1 MCQKSVF
8 LLAFDTHIILIFRK
22 RKSLRDYLSEL
33 RAANLGMGETMQDF
47 IQISK
52 YAGMRNDLA
61 QAGGGNTSMKPDDH
75 IMLVKSSG
83 FQLADVSEESGYSKV
98 DYRLIVDYFQE
109 NVKEGDESVL
119 TEEAGK
125 ALLAK
130 AQIEGGRAS
139 IETFL
144 HAVTGKYTLHSHPTL
159 VNILTARADG
169 MDALRTLFP
178 EAVFVP
184 YRKPGAALA
193 EAYYKQFREKQ
204 AQGAD
209 GSVVFL
215 ANHGLVVSGD
225 SAQRVI
231 EGTEE
236 VLRKIAAYLQISY
249 EAFPNATKLWRAFA
263 DIPGL
268 ADKIV
273 YLSENSSLTGEG
285 EITRERETKAV
296 LKEET
301 WNHAFCPDCIV
312 YGAKKPLF
320 LADDFT
326 KEDVISFIEKNGI
339 PAMVCYRGRFY
350 ILAESV
356 KKAQE
361 IENVMSF
368 AAQVQAANLSHGM
381 NYLSE
386 GQQDELLNWDAEKY
400 RRRL

>member
-1 MCQKSVF
+1 
-8 LLAFDTHIILIFRK
+8 
-22 RKSLRDYLSEL
+22 
-33 RAANLGMGETMQDF
+33 MQDF

-61 QAGGGNTSMKPDDH
+61 QAGGGNTSVKLDDQ

-83 FQLADVSEESGYSKV
+83 CQLADVSEENGYTKV
-98 DYRLIVDYFQE
+98 DYRLIVDYFRE
-109 NVKEGDESVL
+109 NVKMDVESAL

-125 ALLAK
+125 DLLAK
-130 AQIEGGRAS
+130 AQREGGRAS

-159 VNILTARADG
+159 VNILTARMGGKDV
-169 MDALRTLFP
+169 LRTLFP

-193 EAYYKQFREKQ
+193 EAYYRVFRERQ
-204 AQGAD
+204 AQGQNA
-209 GSVVFL
+209 SVIFL

-225 SAQRVI
+225 TAQRVI

-236 VLRKIAAYLQISY
+236 VLHKIAAYLQVSY
-249 EAFPNATKLWRAFA
+249 EAYPNATKLWDAFA
-263 DIPGL
+263 DIPEL

-273 YLSENSSLTGEG
+273 YLSENRFLSPEMPEG
-285 EITRERETKAV
+285 DI
-296 LKEET
+296 LDEEK
-301 WNHAFCPDCIV
+301 WNHAFCPDCVV
-312 YGAKKPLF
+312 YGSKMPLF
-320 LADDFT
+320 LADDFSR
-326 KEDVISFIEKNGI
+326 KDIVAFIEKNGI
-339 PAMVCYRGRFY
+339 PAMVCYKGRLY

-368 AAQVQAANLSHGM
+368 AVQVQAANLSHEM

-386 GQQDELLNWDAEKY
+386 EQQDALLNWDAEKY
-400 RRRL
+400 RRKL

>member
-1 MCQKSVF
+1 
-8 LLAFDTHIILIFRK
+8 
-22 RKSLRDYLSEL
+22 
-33 RAANLGMGETMQDF
+33 MQDF

-61 QAGGGNTSMKPDDH
+61 QAGGGNTSMKADDQV
-75 IMLVKSSG
+75 MLVKSSG
-83 FQLADVSEESGYSKV
+83 VQLADVSEENGYAKV
-98 DYRLIVDYFQE
+98 DYRLIVEYFQE
-109 NVKEGDESVL
+109 NVKEGDESVF

-125 ALLAK
+125 ALLAR

-159 VNILTARADG
+159 VDILTARAGG
-169 MDALRTLFP
+169 MDVLRTLFP

-193 EAYYKQFREKQ
+193 EAYYKQYRQKQ

-209 GSVVFL
+209 GSVIFL

-249 EAFPNATKLWRAFA
+249 DAYPNATKLWRAFA

-268 ADKIV
+268 SDKIV
-273 YLSENSSLTGEG
+273 YLAENRFLTPDGAA
-285 EITRERETKAV
+285 KAV

-301 WNHAFCPDCIV
+301 WNHVFCPDCIV

-320 LADDFT
+320 LTDDFT
-326 KEDVISFIEKNGI
+326 RKDVISFIEQNGI
-339 PAMVCYRGRFY
+339 PAMVCYQGRFY

-368 AAQVQAANLSHGM
+368 AAQVQAANLTFGM
-381 NYLSE
+381 EYLSAE
-386 GQQDELLNWDAEKY
+386 QQDELLNWDAEKY
-400 RRRL
+400 RRKL

>member
-1 MCQKSVF
+1 
-8 LLAFDTHIILIFRK
+8 
-22 RKSLRDYLSEL
+22 
-33 RAANLGMGETMQDF
+33 MQDF

-75 IMLVKSSG
+75 VMLVKSSG
-83 FQLADVSEESGYSKV
+83 IQLADVSEENGYSKV

-125 ALLAK
+125 ELLAK

-144 HAVTGKYTLHSHPTL
+144 HAVTGKYTLHSHPAL
-159 VNILTARADG
+159 VNILTARAGG

-193 EAYYKQFREKQ
+193 EAYYKEFCKIR
-204 AQGAD
+204 AQGTD
-209 GSVVFL
+209 GSVIFL

-236 VLRKIAAYLQISY
+236 VLRKIAAHLHINY
-249 EAFPNATKLWRAFA
+249 EAYPNATKLWKAFA

-268 ADKIV
+268 TDKIV
-273 YLSENSSLTGEG
+273 YLSENSSLTGGG
-285 EITRERETKAV
+285 EITREGETKAV
-296 LKEET
+296 LKEGT

-320 LADDFT
+320 LADDF
-326 KEDVISFIEKNGI
+326 KREDVIFFIEHNGV
-339 PAMVCYRGRFY
+339 PAMACYQGRFY

-368 AAQVQAANLSHGM
+368 AAKVQAANLSCGM

-400 RRRL
+400 RRKL

>member
-1 MCQKSVF
+1 
-8 LLAFDTHIILIFRK
+8 
-22 RKSLRDYLSEL
+22 
-33 RAANLGMGETMQDF
+33 MQGF

-61 QAGGGNTSMKPDDH
+61 QAGGGNTSVKLDNQV
-75 IMLVKSSG
+75 MLVKSSG
-83 FQLADVSEESGYSKV
+83 FQLADVGEETGYSKV
-98 DYRLIVDYFQE
+98 DYRLIVDYFE
-109 NVKEGDESVL
+109 KNIKAGGASASGRKPETTDVF

-125 ALLAK
+125 KLLQES
-130 AQIEGGRAS
+130 QIAGGRAS

-159 VNILTARADG
+159 VNILTARKDG
-169 MDALRTLFP
+169 GKILRQLFP

-193 EAYYKQFREKQ
+193 EAYYKQYCGQQVKGTNET
-204 AQGAD
+204 
-209 GSVVFL
+209 VVFL

-249 EAFPNATKLWRAFA
+249 DAYPNATKLWRAFA

-268 ADKIV
+268 TDKIV
-273 YLSENSSLTGEG
+273 YLAENRFLTPDGAA
-285 EITRERETKAV
+285 KAV

-320 LADDFT
+320 LTDNFT
-326 KEDVISFIEKNGI
+326 REDVISFIEQNGI
-339 PAMVCYRGRFY
+339 PAMVCYQGRFY

-368 AAQVQAANLSHGM
+368 AAQVQAANLTYGM
-381 NYLSE
+381 EYLSAE
-386 GQQDELLNWDAEKY
+386 QQDELLNWDAEKY
-400 RRRL
+400 RRKL